1 MNSRAKIGALAK
13 TDPAL
18 LVPYGGEQRA
28 IGELQALGVA
38 LTPEDYR
45 AIRESFGGG
54 KRGRTRARELVPL
67 ECPACETRLTHFDR
81 SGREPYFAASA
92 ESSSHGPH
100 CYAVDAI
107 PGGEPVVDAAAKD
120 QTVTAPAD
128 LRSPESSTPPAEP
141 QVAEGSDTVFDDAL
155 VAEAL
160 ATADRGDQ
168 ALVSDEPAVD
178 ELLAQA
184 DDNIEELVPDED
196 EGEERVT
203 EELVPEDLVPE
214 GRVLGE
220 AYYFVGAGPDLL
232 AKADLKSRLGI
243 GSGGPTEAVPAG
255 ATPADAREL
264 LIQALN
270 RALPTHSTIHFRGQD
285 HAVVAAGDVHH
296 HEEGAP
302 LAVYGRFTEAE
313 WHGAA
318 GRLVL
323 KATTR
328 SVQVWATS
336 AVPRRLFQV
345 DSNREISTPVLSKP
359 VPFLAFGTLK
369 KLGPTCGIPVFRSDS
384 LVLLQPLTLPARESR
399 DTWIDVAEQDG
410 LTLLPSQV
418 DLVPPQHEQPAEPR
432 VDNVERPVPAVAR
445 TLPPAAAVAT
455 ASAWTTFDEDEPEA
469 SADARSDGLN
479 VLSPAAASSRSPIDP
494 TPALDEA
501 GSAGVAG
508 SSTVAP
514 VATPPARGGF
524 SLRSLTAGFR
534 RSKSR

>member
-1 MNSRAKIGALAK
+1 MNSRAKIGTLAK

-67 ECPACETRLTHFDR
+67 ACPACETRLTHFDR
-81 SGREPYFAASA
+81 SGREPYFAASSD
-92 ESSSHGPH
+92 SSSHGPH
-100 CYAVDAI
+100 CYALDAI
-107 PGGEPVVDAAAKD
+107 PGGEQVVDAAAKE

-128 LRSPESSTPPAEP
+128 HRSPESSAQPDEP

-160 ATADRGDQ
+160 AEQVLGTREP
-168 ALVSDEPAVD
+168 VSQEPAGQ
-178 ELLAQA
+178 ELLAQP
-184 DDNIEELVPDED
+184 DETRELLSDED
-196 EGEERVT
+196 EGDECVT

-214 GRVLGE
+214 ERVLGE

-232 AKADLKSRLGI
+232 GKAELKTRLGI
-243 GSGGPTEAVPAG
+243 DRGGPTDAAPEG

-270 RALPTHSTIHFRGQD
+270 RALPSHATIHFRGQD
-285 HAVVAAGDVHH
+285 HAVVAAGDVHSH
-296 HEEGAP
+296 SDGAP

-328 SVQVWATS
+328 TVQVWATS

-345 DSNREISTPVLSKP
+345 EGNREISTPVLAKP
-359 VPFLAFGTLK
+359 VPFLAFGMLK

-384 LVLLQPLTLPARESR
+384 LVLLQPLSLPARESR

-410 LTLLPSQV
+410 LTLLPSQI
-418 DLVPPQHEQPAEPR
+418 DLVLPANEQPALEPR
-432 VDNVERPVPAVAR
+432 VADDHRRLPEVAR
-445 TLPPAAAVAT
+445 TLPPASSAAAVAT
-455 ASAWTTFDEDEPEA
+455 ASAWTTFDDEEPDA
-469 SADARSDGLN
+469 SVDARTDGLN
-479 VLSPAAASSRSPIDP
+479 LLAPAAAVSRAPIDP
-494 TPALDEA
+494 VPALDET
-501 GSAGVAG
+501 GSAG

-514 VATPPARGGF
+514 VAAPPTRGGF
-524 SLRSLTAGFR
+524 SLRSLTSGFR